1 MNRPHSLL
9 KRITQFVMILTMG
22 ASMSACAGLSGHS
35 KRWKEEVQLH
45 DGRVIVVERSFNLG
59 DYSAPGSLER
69 PALDE
74 TLTFALPGA
83 NKEIVWKT
91 EFRNDVPE
99 PNSLGPLLL
108 DIVDGA
114 PYLATSPAGCIAYNK
129 WGRPNPPYILFKY
142 INDEWKRIPLEEF
155 PPKLVQ
161 KNLMSTPDSRLL
173 KPYYTVEQAKAQRQG
188 GNIADYARTILR
200 EPLPKG
206 SIGITSCE
214 HMIPYGK
221 GGWLGLDWFRDQ
233 PTYEACLKF
242 CERKGVSPKDCP
254 CETLFKG
261 AK

>member
-1 MNRPHSLL
+1 MSNGHWLL
-9 KRITQFVMILTMG
+9 KRITKLGFLLMMG
-22 ASMSACAGLSGHS
+22 VSMSACAGLSGHS

-74 TLTFALPGA
+74 TLTFSLPGA

-108 DIVDGA
+108 DIVDGV

-173 KPYYTVEQAKAQRQG
+173 KPYYTIEQAKAQRQG
-188 GNIADYARTILR
+188 GNIADYAKTILR
-200 EPLPKG
+200 EALPNERINQMCMEMVLYKG
-206 SIGITSCE
+206 YWIMPNDPVARS
-214 HMIPYGK
+214 MV
-221 GGWLGLDWFRDQ
+221 D
-233 PTYEACLKF
+233 
-242 CERKGVSPKDCP
+242 RKTK
-254 CETLFKG
+254 
-261 AK
+261 